1 LCHYKP
7 LKPATMKI
15 SDLKKGQLVSFK
27 KQETHEFIIQNI
39 VRNNF
44 EKSALIFATTKDGF
58 CSVVRRDSSI
68 VKVDRKW
75 VERIDF

>member
-1 LCHYKP
+1 
-7 LKPATMKI
+7 MKI

-44 EKSALIFATTKDGF
+44 E
-58 CSVVRRDSSI
+58 
-68 VKVDRKW
+68 
-75 VERIDF
+75 